1 MVQSWVSDQSPGG
14 LRLKLPEKLGD
25 VGALLSIRPA
35 DAPDDSPWVPVQ
47 VRHCSQDGDGWAVGC
62 QFLHPAAKR
71 VFGE

>member
-1 MVQSWVSDQSPGG
+1 LKSPN
-14 LRLKLPEKLGD
+14 RLGE

-35 DAPDDSPWVPVQ
+35 DAAADSPWVPVQ
-47 VRHCSQDGDGWAVGC
+47 VRHCSRDEDGWAIGC

>member
-1 MVQSWVSDQSPGG
+1 MTDQSPGG
-14 LRLKLPEKLGD
+14 LKLKLPTRLGE

-35 DAPDDSPWVPVQ
+35 DAPSDSPWVPVQ
-47 VRHCSQDGDGWAVGC
+47 VRHVKADGDGWSLGC